1 MNVHNFK
8 SIEGGCLCAAIRY
21 RITSPPLRA
30 GFCHCRNCQRAGGAP
45 VVSWLMVPAE
55 GFKLLAGI
63 PGEFHSTPYGTRQ
76 FCQSCGTQLTFRHA
90 ATPDEIDVTG
100 ASLDDPDEH
109 PPQYSMWSG
118 SRRNY
123 TVNLDA
129 GLPIFE
135 EDWKS

>member
-1 MNVHNFK
+1 MNVRNFK

-21 RITSPPLRA
+21 RITSPPL
-30 GFCHCRNCQRAGGAP
+30 
-45 VVSWLMVPAE
+45 SWLMVPAD
-55 GFKLLAGI
+55 GFKLLAGK

-123 TVNLDA
+123 TVNIDA

-135 EDWKS
+135 EDRDS